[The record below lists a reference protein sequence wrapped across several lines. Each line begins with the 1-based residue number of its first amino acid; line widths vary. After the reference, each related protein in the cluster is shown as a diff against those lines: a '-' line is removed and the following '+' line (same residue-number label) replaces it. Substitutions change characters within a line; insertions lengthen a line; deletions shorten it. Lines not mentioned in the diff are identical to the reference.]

1 MKLAAELVEKRESRK
16 TEKKL
21 KKHCWQADSRAEE
34 VLDLTAKL

>member
-1 MKLAAELVEKRESRK
+1 MKLAAEKRESRK

-21 KKHCWQADSRAEE
+21 KKHRRQADSRAEE